1 MPGGVPPGAIAERRL
16 VDRLLR
22 ANAVSPAAGIALGDL
37 RFVEQR
43 RLAKLVTLGVIR
55 EEDGGRYYIF
65 APALAERMRSRRLR
79 LAVVLMIVL
88 LLMLAAAALTAPGI
102 S

>member
-1 MPGGVPPGAIAERRL
+1 MPGVPAGIIAERRL
-16 VDRLLR
+16 IHRLMR
-22 ANAVSPAAGIALGDL
+22 ANAVSPAAGVVLDGLGW
-37 RFVEQR
+37 VEQR
-43 RLAKLVTLGVIR
+43 RLGKLVALGVIR

-65 APALAERMRSRRLR
+65 APALAERMRTRRLR
-79 LAVVLMIVL
+79 AAIALIIVV